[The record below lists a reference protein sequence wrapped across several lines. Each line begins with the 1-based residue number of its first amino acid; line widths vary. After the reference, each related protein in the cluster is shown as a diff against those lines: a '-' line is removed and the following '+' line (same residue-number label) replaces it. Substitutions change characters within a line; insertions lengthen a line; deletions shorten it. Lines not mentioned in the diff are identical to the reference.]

1 MRDVNEDCEETTNQ
15 EQFARLPRN
24 FLLDKSY
31 SSSIMITTL
40 RFSDRSN
47 AKMNTSEM
55 FSASGPENESVRV
68 MAELGTFDRGWD
80 LVTTLSYLVM
90 SLSKLTQHFTLKQ
103 RKD

>member
-1 MRDVNEDCEETTNQ
+1 MTEDCKETTNQ
-15 EQFARLPRN
+15 EQFVRLPIN

-31 SSSIMITTL
+31 SSSIMITIL
-40 RFSDRSN
+40 RFQISN
-47 AKMNTSEM
+47 MNTSKM
-55 FSASGPENESVRV
+55 FAASGPENESLRV

-90 SLSKLTQHFTLKQ
+90 SLSKFNLTFTLKQ